1 MLKIREKR
9 ILGIAVGKH
18 RVFPVTR
25 HGYSSSAKEVARVPL
40 KKMSDARCKPSKMQ
54 IAVPSGF
61 MNRRIPATI
70 ATVLCVL
77 SPSANAYDRQLDSH
91 AIHEAYILGQRNDK
105 STGDFLAPYLTQ
117 ITEPQNDVHI
127 AQIELLTPFAQIV
140 DVCRQKSSDRYTE
153 DQAIQEYKAHGNTVK
168 VNVTLMLPSAYPKA
182 AESKEAPTPAPATGS
197 EKSAMSPENFWQNFQ
212 FNLKQNGKTI
222 PSRGISNQ
230 PIHSTATNNAP
241 AVLTGENVWLE
252 YDVNDVA
259 SELTTMEVVTPQGK
273 VIKATFDLKKL
284 R

>member
-1 MLKIREKR
+1 MNNEV
-9 ILGIAVGKH
+9 LG
-18 RVFPVTR
+18 
-25 HGYSSSAKEVARVPL
+25 
-40 KKMSDARCKPSKMQ
+40 
-54 IAVPSGF
+54 GF
-61 MNRRIPATI
+61 MRTRIPTAI
-70 ATVLCVL
+70 ATVLCIAG
-77 SPSANAYDRQLDSH
+77 PAANAYDKQLDSR

-127 AQIELLTPFAQIV
+127 ALIELLTPFAQIV
-140 DVCRQKSSDRYTE
+140 DESRQKSADGYKE
-153 DQAIQEYKAHGNTVK
+153 DQAVQDYKTHGNTVK
-168 VNVTLMLPSAYPKA
+168 VNVTMMLPSAYPKT

-197 EKSAMSPENFWQNFQ
+197 EKSALRPENFWQNFK
-212 FNLKQNGKTI
+212 FNLKQHDKTI

-230 PIHSTATNNAP
+230 PIHSTATNTAP

-252 YDVNDVA
+252 YDVKDVA
-259 SELTTMEVVTPQGK
+259 SELTTVEVVTPEGK

>member
-1 MLKIREKR
+1 MRKR
-9 ILGIAVGKH
+9 IATAMAIALCVGLSPESNAYEKQ
-18 RVFPVTR
+18 
-25 HGYSSSAKEVARVPL
+25 L
-40 KKMSDARCKPSKMQ
+40 DAR
-54 IAVPSGF
+54 
-61 MNRRIPATI
+61 
-70 ATVLCVL
+70 
-77 SPSANAYDRQLDSH
+77 

-117 ITEPQNDVHI
+117 ITEVQKDVHI

-140 DVCRQKSSDRYTE
+140 DVSRQKAADGFTE
-153 DQAIQEYKAHGNTVK
+153 EQAIEYYKTHENTVK
-168 VNVTLMLPSAYPKA
+168 VNVTLMLPSAYPKT
-182 AESKEAPTPAPATGS
+182 AESKEVPTPPPATAP
-197 EKSAMSPENFWQNFQ
+197 EKSAMRPENFWQNFQ

-241 AVLTGENVWLE
+241 AALTGENVWLE

-259 SELTTMEVVTPQGK
+259 SDLTTLEVVTPQGK
-273 VIKATFDLKKL
+273 AIKATFDLKKL

>member
-1 MLKIREKR
+1 MFIGCK
-9 ILGIAVGKH
+9 GD
-18 RVFPVTR
+18 
-25 HGYSSSAKEVARVPL
+25 ARMT
-40 KKMSDARCKPSKMQ
+40 KKTSDARRRPSKMRK
-54 IAVPSGF
+54 AVLDSF
-61 MNRRIPATI
+61 MNRRSLAAI
-70 ATVLCVL
+70 ATVFCVL
-77 SPSANAYDRQLDSH
+77 TPAANAYDKQLDPH

-105 STGDFLAPYLTQ
+105 STGDILANYLTE
-117 ITEPQNDVHI
+117 ITEAQNDVHI

-140 DVCRQKSSDRYTE
+140 DVCRQKAADRYTE
-153 DQAIQEYKAHGNTVK
+153 EQANQDYKAHGNTVK

-182 AESKEAPTPAPATGS
+182 AESKEVPTPPPATGS
-197 EKSAMSPENFWQNFQ
+197 EKSAIRPENFWQNFQ

-222 PSRGISNQ
+222 PSRRISNQ

-259 SELTTMEVVTPQGK
+259 SDLTIVEVVTPQGK